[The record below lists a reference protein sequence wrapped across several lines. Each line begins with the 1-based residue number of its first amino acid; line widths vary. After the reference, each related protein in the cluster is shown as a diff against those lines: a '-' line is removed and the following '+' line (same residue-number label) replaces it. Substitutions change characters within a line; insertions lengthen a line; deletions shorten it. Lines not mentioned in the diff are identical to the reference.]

1 MRQYLAG
8 QQRVTRLRVGSAE
21 DGNAV
26 KNLVK
31 RVELMFPMHYT
42 MIYYEH
48 TLEFRKEDDKRK
60 IR

>member
-1 MRQYLAG
+1 
-8 QQRVTRLRVGSAE
+8 VGSAE